1 MFLPG
6 ESDLGLVLLSVPF
19 LDTRLRE
26 KRHSERE
33 QHAPMKARAI
43 VACNAENLKTQSSE
57 ITQGIEN
64 SRKDGRGLSVMESA
78 RRDLEATLQLL
89 AERAQFITGAS
100 GAAIA
105 LRDGDRVLCR
115 ASSGSAAPELGSYLD
130 LSVGLS
136 GQSVR
141 MRAPLR
147 CDDTA
152 SDPRVDR
159 ESCRRLGIASL
170 AVMPIL
176 RDGEVFGIFEIFAG
190 KPRAFQERDLAAL
203 ERLREMVNTALDHA
217 APDCATAA
225 PFLVHGNTVRVLAAG
240 AGSGTATGGPPD
252 YRVQAGR
259 KENGFNAGLP
269 GGRQAQEENQR
280 PVDPIQACKNC
291 GFPVPEGRSLCP
303 GCEAKGIQAGYSG
316 FLFAADHNPPRSG
329 IKSWIIA
336 NRYVIG
342 MILISLA
349 TIAFLL
355 LR

>member
-1 MFLPG
+1 MT
-6 ESDLGLVLLSVPF
+6 LGLVLLSVLF
-19 LDTRLRE
+19 LDTRLCE
-26 KRHSERE
+26 KRHSERD
-33 QHAPMKARAI
+33 QYALMKARAI
-43 VACNAENLKTQSSE
+43 VACNAERPENQSGE

-64 SRKDGRGLSVMESA
+64 SHKDGKGLSVMESA

-176 RDGEVFGIFEIFAG
+176 RDGDVFGIFEVFAR

-203 ERLREMVNTALDHA
+203 ERLREMVNTALDQA
-217 APDCATAA
+217 APDCASAA
-225 PFLVHGNTVRVLAAG
+225 PFLVHGTAVRVLAAG
-240 AGSGTATGGPPD
+240 AGSATAGGGPPAHS
-252 YRVQAGR
+252 VQAGP
-259 KENGFNAGLP
+259 KENGFTAGLP
-269 GGRQAQEENQR
+269 EGQPAQGENQG
-280 PVDPIQACKNC
+280 PVDRIQACKNC

-329 IKSWIIA
+329 VKSWIIA

-349 TIAFLL
+349 TIAFAL